1 MNMNEFSALTSA
13 TGIIVAKFGAEW
25 CMPCK
30 ALRRTIDSM
39 VSEFPDVRF
48 IEIDVENSPEVA
60 NEFGITSVPT
70 LIYFCNGEIVDMS
83 VGNVSKG
90 EISKM
95 ISKIVNHAREI
106 N

>member
-1 MNMNEFSALTSA
+1 MNMSEFSALTSV

-30 ALRRTIDSM
+30 ALRKTMDSM

-48 IEIDVENSPEVA
+48 IEIDVENSPEIA

-70 LIYFCNGEIVDMS
+70 LMYFCNGEIVHMS
-83 VGNVSKG
+83 VGNVSKAEITGTIKKIIGHAG
-90 EISKM
+90 EID
-95 ISKIVNHAREI
+95 
-106 N
+106 

>member
-1 MNMNEFSALTSA
+1 MSEFSALISA

-30 ALRRTIDSM
+30 ALRKTMDSM

-90 EISKM
+90 EISK
-95 ISKIVNHAREI
+95 IIGKIKNHAGEI